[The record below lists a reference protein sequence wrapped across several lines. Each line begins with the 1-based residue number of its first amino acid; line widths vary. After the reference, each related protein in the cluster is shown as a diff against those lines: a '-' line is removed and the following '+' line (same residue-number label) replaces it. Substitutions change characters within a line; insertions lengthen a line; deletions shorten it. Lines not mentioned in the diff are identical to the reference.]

1 MRTFIGS
8 GTHRRLL
15 MQAALCAAVLVFA
28 RAVAMAGESVPGAAS
43 GTAEDTR
50 IQGSRTADG
59 PAGSA
64 GMRIYRDPAT
74 GEFTTPPPGAAILP
88 PASRALGT
96 SAEGLVE
103 TPGTGA
109 AGGVTIDLGGRFRSA
124 VSATADDAGAVTT
137 HCRPETPG
145 GGKK

>member
-8 GTHRRLL
+8 STHRRLL

-28 RAVAMAGESVPGAAS
+28 RAVAVAGESVAGAAS
-43 GTAEDTR
+43 DTMEDTR

-74 GEFTTPPPGAAILP
+74 GEFTTPPAGATTLP
-88 PASRALGT
+88 PATGALDT

-103 TPGTGA
+103 TPGTSS
-109 AGGVTIDLGGRFRSA
+109 AGGVTINLGGRFQST
-124 VSATADDAGAVTT
+124 VSATADDAGTVTT
-137 HCRPETPG
+137 RCRPETPG